1 MIKIINRITHR
12 TIFKVKEP
20 GWRLETLVCKA
31 VSSGKKL
38 IQADLRGLTINNHDF
53 FMADFSLADL
63 SAYSLFKKVS
73 FKQCQFKRAILKDA
87 AFSRCDLSMA
97 DFSFADLTSC
107 SFIECDFNGTNFYK
121 ANLTNVKFE
130 DCTFNSNTSF
140 LSADIKKISVTPA
153 PVENQQILVLKL
165 SQARNFHPEMF
176 DMLWLLQYQKGKVR
190 LFKLVTDN
198 NTGIYKTGKTSITY
212 TDGKTVRVNKYDTDC
227 RIECAEG
234 IHLATLDWCYKHFEE
249 GYKIKVCEFDVKDI
263 VAIPYGGEGKIRVRK
278 CKVLYSLD
286 LKKLGLK

>member
-1 MIKIINRITHR
+1 MMKIINRITHR

-20 GWRLETLVCKA
+20 AWELETLVREA
-31 VSSGKKL
+31 VSRGKKL
-38 IQADLRGLTINNHDF
+38 IQADLRGLTISNHDF

-63 SAYSLFKKVS
+63 SVYSRFRKVS
-73 FKQCQFKRAILKDA
+73 FKRCQFKRAILKDA
-87 AFSRCDLSMA
+87 AFSKCDLSVA
-97 DFSFADLTSC
+97 DFSFADLTDC
-107 SFIECDFNGTNFYK
+107 LFNECYLTGTNFYK
-121 ANLTNVKFE
+121 ANLTGVTFQ
-130 DCTFNSNTSF
+130 DCTFSSSTSF
-140 LSADIKKISVTPA
+140 LSADIKRIDVTPISA
-153 PVENQQILVLKL
+153 ENQQILVLRL

-176 DMLWLLQYQKGKVR
+176 DMLRLLQYQKGKVR

-198 NTGIYKTGKTSITY
+198 DTGIYMSGKTSLTY
-212 TDGKTVRVNKYDTDC
+212 TNGKTVKVNKYNTNC
-227 RIECAEG
+227 RIECAKG

-278 CKVLYSLD
+278 CKVLYSLN